1 MIVMETSALSL
12 NGKSAPI
19 TGTSS
24 GIGLFCAMSLR
35 RHSTAAFLAAK
46 ANKLI
51 IESALKISGD
61 WTAE

>member
-1 MIVMETSALSL
+1 MIITKSPALGL
-12 NGKSAPI
+12 NGKSATI

-24 GIGLFCAMSLR
+24 GIGLFYAMSLR

-46 ANKLI
+46 ANKLV

>member
-1 MIVMETSALSL
+1 MINTKSPALSL
-12 NGKSAPI
+12 NDKSATI

-24 GIGLFCAMSLR
+24 GIRLFCAMSLR
-35 RHSTAAFLAAK
+35 RHSTAAFLATK

-51 IESALKISGD
+51 IESAPKISGD

>member
-1 MIVMETSALSL
+1 MIFTESPALSL
-12 NGKSAPI
+12 NSKSAPI

-35 RHSTAAFLAAK
+35 RHSTTAFLAAK